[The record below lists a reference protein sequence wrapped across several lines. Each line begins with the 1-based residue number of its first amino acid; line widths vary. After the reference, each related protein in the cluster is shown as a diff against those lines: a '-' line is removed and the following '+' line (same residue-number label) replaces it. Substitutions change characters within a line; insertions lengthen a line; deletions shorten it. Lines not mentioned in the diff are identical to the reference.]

1 MTIEELRRAFTLQD
15 ELTDEQIKNLPFLT
29 EEEINQI
36 KQLWHT
42 ETNHAEAEDAGQKS
56 VEPIM

>member
-1 MTIEELRRAFTLQD
+1 MTIDDLRRAFKLQD
-15 ELTDEQIKNLPFLT
+15 ELTEEQIKNLSFLT

-42 ETNHAEAEDAGQKS
+42 ETNHGDAADVAQK
-56 VEPIM
+56 